1 MDFKGRTVFIPQ
13 DFMLV
18 DVFNE
23 ITQRLEARGIEV
35 IRGPESRP
43 GEKVSFPKEHWDQWF
58 SRAEVAMFST
68 RNICT
73 REMMAYAP
81 RLRGIVNPTIGLETV
96 DTDAANELGIIVG
109 HGATPAPAI
118 ARRGAHGRGGAGAG
132 QRFACGRGQY
142 LE

>member
-43 GEKVSFPKEHWDQWF
+43 GE
-58 SRAEVAMFST
+58 
-68 RNICT
+68 
-73 REMMAYAP
+73 
-81 RLRGIVNPTIGLETV
+81 
-96 DTDAANELGIIVG
+96 
-109 HGATPAPAI
+109 
-118 ARRGAHGRGGAGAG
+118 
-132 QRFACGRGQY
+132 
-142 LE
+142 